1 MENLAAKQVPDEV
14 LRDFIVEANELIDQV
29 NNDLL
34 EIELGNCGEEQI
46 NRILRAF
53 HTIKGTSSFLKIKE
67 STKIAHTIEELIN
80 ELRRLKIKPGP
91 KVIDVLYNTIDWY
104 RKLTI
109 ALENQNAYDK
119 NIKNLLN
126 DIQNSLCAVVHHSAY
141 NVPISSD
148 HEDLESSF
156 KLSKITENTIRIN
169 VENLDTLISLAS
181 ELVLEKNR
189 LLGIIRNLHKK
200 KNCNDETSKLEN
212 LYITLGYI
220 GNEVQ
225 EILTQTRMVPI
236 SQIFRKFHRFVRDLS
251 REKHK
256 SIELLFGKEDPRID
270 RSFCEIINDL
280 LVHLLRNAVDHGIE
294 TPEIRRAK
302 GKPERGTIRLSAYQN
317 GNHITIEVQDD
328 GMGISPAIILQN
340 AIQKEIIS
348 ATKAKRMTDKEILN
362 LIFKPDFT
370 TLTVASQISGRGIG
384 LDVVKTNI
392 FKLNG
397 TIDIDT
403 KVDWG
408 TKFIISFPVTLKI
421 LAGLAIKVVDE
432 YFIIPAYAYYDILKL
447 SECVIQESD
456 GQKKLRYKNSQ
467 IPLISLAELLNI
479 SDGELHKE
487 KYVIVVAMVEKR
499 IGLIVTELFIH
510 EETVVKSTIATKSKV
525 PYTSGTTIRSNG
537 QMALILDINKI
548 IDWGY
553 QEEVAGF

>member
-1 MENLAAKQVPDEV
+1 MENLATKQVPDEV
-14 LRDFIVEANELIDQV
+14 LSDFIIEANELIDQV
-29 NNDLL
+29 NNNLL

-67 STKIAHTIEELIN
+67 STKIAHTIEDLIN
-80 ELRRLKIKPGP
+80 ELRRLKIRPSSE
-91 KVIDVLYNTIDWY
+91 VIDVLYNTVDWY
-104 RKLTI
+104 RKLI
-109 ALENQNAYDK
+109 VALENQNAYDK

-126 DIQNSLCAVVHHSAY
+126 DIQNSLCAVENNSAD
-141 NVPISSD
+141 NIPVPSD
-148 HEDLESSF
+148 REDLESSF

-189 LLGIIRNLHKK
+189 LLSVIRSLNKK
-200 KNCNDETSKLEN
+200 KNCNDEISKLEN

-220 GNEVQ
+220 GSEVQ

-236 SQIFRKFHRFVRDLS
+236 SQIFRKFYRFVRDLS

-256 SIELLFGKEDPRID
+256 SIDLVFGKEDPRID

-294 TPEIRRAK
+294 TPEIRRTK
-302 GKPERGTIRLSAYQN
+302 GKPERGTIHLSAYQN

-348 ATKAKRMTDKEILN
+348 ATKADQMTDKEILN

-392 FKLNG
+392 SKLNG
-397 TIDIDT
+397 TIDLDT
-403 KVDWG
+403 KVDCG
-408 TKFIISFPVTLKI
+408 TKFTISFPVTLKI

-447 SECVIQESD
+447 SECVIQESS

-479 SDGELHKE
+479 SDGESQKE
-487 KYVIVVAMVEKR
+487 KYVIVVAMAEKR

-510 EETVVKSTIATKSKV
+510 EETVVKSTVATKSKV

-548 IDWGY
+548 IEWGY
-553 QEEVAGF
+553 QEEVAVI

>member
-1 MENLAAKQVPDEV
+1 MENLVAKQVPDEV
-14 LRDFIVEANELIDQV
+14 LNDFIIEANELIDQV

-34 EIELGNCGEEQI
+34 DIELGNCSEEQI

-67 STKIAHTIEELIN
+67 STQIAHTIEDLIS
-80 ELRRLKIKPGP
+80 ELRRHKIRPSP
-91 KVIDVLYNTIDWY
+91 EVIDVLYNTIDWY
-104 RKLTI
+104 RKLII
-109 ALENQNAYDK
+109 ALENQSEYDK

-126 DIQNSLCAVVHHSAY
+126 DIQNLRGTVENNSGYH
-141 NVPISSD
+141 VPVSSD
-148 HEDLESSF
+148 REDLELSF
-156 KLSKITENTIRIN
+156 KLSKITKNTIRIN
-169 VENLDTLISLAS
+169 IENLDTLISLAS

-189 LLGIIRNLHKK
+189 LLSIIRSLNKK
-200 KNCNDETSKLEN
+200 KNCNEETSKLEN

-225 EILTQTRMVPI
+225 EILIQTRMVSI
-236 SQIFRKFHRFVRDLS
+236 SQIFRKFYRFVRDLS

-256 SIELLFGKEDPRID
+256 SIDLVFGKDDPKID

-280 LVHLLRNAVDHGIE
+280 LVHLLRNAIDHGIE

-302 GKPERGTIRLSAYQN
+302 GKPERGTIHLSAYQN

-328 GMGISPAIILQN
+328 GIGISPAIILQN

-348 ATKAKRMTDKEILN
+348 ATKANQMTDKEILN

-392 FKLNG
+392 SKLNG

-447 SECVIQESD
+447 SECVIQESG

-479 SDGELHKE
+479 SDGELLKD
-487 KYVIVVAMVEKR
+487 KYVIIIAMAEKR

-510 EETVVKSTIATKSKV
+510 EETVVKSTVATKSKV
-525 PYTSGTTIRSNG
+525 PYTSGTTIRNNG

-548 IDWGY
+548 IELGY
-553 QEEVAGF
+553 QEEVAVT